1 MAFLLS
7 TPSIRFPL
15 PRNGWNSD
23 CEDSI
28 FNASIAGNSM
38 KSHFHFERF
47 FIFAVSL
54 LLPISQRIM
63 AQTSSAVWNVAESS
77 NRTPHFEILN
87 HHQVLYVDGQP
98 FSMLAVEIP
107 WWDLRAGHY
116 HEDEAV
122 YDGLYSKAKELGA
135 NTLKVPVKWSM
146 IEPEKDRCDFSYVDH
161 VIKIARENH
170 LHLVLDWFG
179 HYASGDGNIY
189 ENLSGELYAPIYVV
203 KDEKTYP
210 RAIDGDGVLHHN
222 AVSYDSPAVIDR
234 EVKAFR
240 GFMEHLKST
249 DVEHVVV
256 GIQLENEISVF
267 GADRHNPKLFRDHS
281 PASNHKFAA
290 HGFTDDLKYSAWD
303 MSTAWIK
310 PLTEAGH
317 AAYPIPIFNNYVNGS
332 LEPGLVGGSPGE
344 DVQTYLEDCPNLSF
358 IAVNAYFCAKWNG
371 DRCESPSQGA
381 TGELRTALQQYATS
395 RNVPAVTETNSG
407 VSAVAPRFA
416 YIALGEFGAPIFAP
430 WALTMS
436 YPESNEPYILHDG
449 RLANGALALQEAYLS
464 MEMALPQILIYA
476 GTDKLKV
483 FQAPAEGQGFSVTGT
498 VNGLPLHVTGSG
510 DGQAIVIHPS
520 EKQLLIVG
528 YGVEVSLEKPELVWP
543 AMQGLHVQRV
553 HWSTAGWVV
562 DGDPFYGIGQADRSL
577 WIELQYPQVVL
588 ITLP

>member
-1 MAFLLS
+1 
-7 TPSIRFPL
+7 
-15 PRNGWNSD
+15 
-23 CEDSI
+23 
-28 FNASIAGNSM
+28 
-38 KSHFHFERF
+38 
-47 FIFAVSL
+47 
-54 LLPISQRIM
+54 M
-63 AQTSSAVWNVAESS
+63 AQTSSAVWSVAESS
-77 NRTPHFEILN
+77 NRIPHFETLN
-87 HHQVLYVDGQP
+87 HHQVLYADGQP

-116 HEDEAV
+116 YEDETV

-146 IEPEKDRCDFSYVDH
+146 IEPEKDRYDFSYVDH
-161 VIKIARENH
+161 VLKIARENH

-189 ENLSGELYAPIYVV
+189 ENLSGELYAPMYVV

-210 RAIDGDGVLHHN
+210 RAIDGNGVVHHN
-222 AVSYDSPAVIDR
+222 ALSYDSPAVIDR
-234 EVKAFR
+234 EVKAFG
-240 GFMEHLKST
+240 GFMQHLRRA
-249 DVEHVVV
+249 DVDRLVV

-281 PASNHKFAA
+281 PTSNGKFAA

-317 AAYPIPIFNNYVNGS
+317 AAYPIPIFSNYVNGS

-344 DVQTYLEDCPNLSF
+344 DVQTYLENCPNLSF

-371 DRCESPSQGA
+371 DRCESASQGA

-416 YIALGEFGAPIFAP
+416 YIALGEFGTPIFAP

-449 RLANGALALQEAYLS
+449 RLANGALALQEAYQSL
-464 MEMALPQILIYA
+464 EMALPQILIYA

-483 FQAPAEGQGFSVTGT
+483 FQAPAGGQGFSVTGT
-498 VNGLPLHVTGSG
+498 VNGLPLHVTGSA

-528 YGVEVSLEKPELVWP
+528 YRVEVSLEKPELVWP
-543 AMQGLHVQRV
+543 AMQGLHAQRV
-553 HWSTAGWVV
+553 HWSTVGWVA
-562 DGDPFYGIGQADRSL
+562 DGDPFYGISQADRSL

>member
-1 MAFLLS
+1 
-7 TPSIRFPL
+7 
-15 PRNGWNSD
+15 
-23 CEDSI
+23 
-28 FNASIAGNSM
+28 M
-38 KSHFHFERF
+38 KSQFHSGLL
-47 FIFAVSL
+47 FIFATFPL
-54 LLPISQRIM
+54 LANSPMNM
-63 AQTSSAVWNVAESS
+63 AQASSAVWIAAESP
-77 NRTPHFEILN
+77 NRMPHFETLN
-87 HHQVLYVDGQP
+87 HHQVLYVNGQP

-107 WWDLRAGHY
+107 WWDLRVRHY
-116 HEDEAV
+116 REDETV

-146 IEPEKDRCDFSYVDH
+146 IEPEKDQYDYSYVDH
-161 VIKIARENH
+161 VIKMARESH

-189 ENLSGELYAPIYVV
+189 GNLSGEIYAPFYVV

-222 AVSYDSPAVIDR
+222 AISYDSPAVIVR
-234 EVKAFR
+234 EVKAFGR
-240 GFMEHLKST
+240 FMEHLKST

-267 GADRHNPKLFRDHS
+267 GADRHSSKLFRDHS
-281 PASNHKFAA
+281 PASNRKFLA

-303 MSTAWIK
+303 MSTTWIK
-310 PLTEAGH
+310 PLTDTAH

-371 DRCESPSQGA
+371 DHCDSWSQGA
-381 TGELRTALQQYATS
+381 TEELRAALHEYAIS

-407 VSAVAPRFA
+407 ASTVAPRFA
-416 YIALGEFGAPIFAP
+416 YLALGDFGVPIFAP

-436 YPESNEPYILHDG
+436 YPESNQPYVLRDG
-449 RLANGALALQEAYLS
+449 RLANGAFELRDAYQSL
-464 MEMALPQILIYA
+464 ETALPQILMYA

-483 FQAPAEGQGFSVTGT
+483 FQAPVEGQHFSSSDT
-498 VNGLPLHVTGSG
+498 VNGLQLHITGSA

-528 YGVEVSLEKPELVWP
+528 YRVGVSLEKPEFVWP
-543 AMQGLHVQRV
+543 AIQGLDVQRV
-553 HWSTAGWVV
+553 HWTAAGWVV
-562 DGDPFYGIGQADRSL
+562 DGEPSEYGINQSDRTL
-577 WIELQYPQVVL
+577 WIGLDYPQAILV
-588 ITLP
+588 TLP

>member
-1 MAFLLS
+1 MQCLVS
-7 TPSIRFPL
+7 HRL
-15 PRNGWNSD
+15 PRNV
-23 CEDSI
+23 E
-28 FNASIAGNSM
+28 
-38 KSHFHFERF
+38 H
-47 FIFAVSL
+47 
-54 LLPISQRIM
+54 
-63 AQTSSAVWNVAESS
+63 SSAPCMSVLFQLAVVLALYFTPFAAAQNAASAGPWQAPMS
-77 NRTPHFEILN
+77 TADIPHFQQVNGHE
-87 HHQVLYVDGQP
+87 VLYVDNVP

-116 HEDEAV
+116 REDEVV
-122 YDGLYSKAKELGA
+122 YDGLYSKAKELGV

-146 IEPEKDRCDFSYVDH
+146 VEPEKDGYDFSYVDH
-161 VIKIARENH
+161 VIKMARENH

-189 ENLSGELYAPIYVV
+189 ENLSGEQYAPIYVV

-222 AVSYDSPAVIDR
+222 ATSYDSPAVIDR
-234 EVKAFR
+234 EVKAFG
-240 GFMEHLKST
+240 GFMEHLKT
-249 DVEHVVV
+249 ADVEHVVV

-267 GADRHNPKLFRDHS
+267 GSDRHNPKLFRDHS
-281 PASNHKFAA
+281 PASNRRFTE

-303 MSTAWIK
+303 MSTTWIK

-332 LEPGLVGGSPGE
+332 IEPGLIGGSPGE

-358 IAVNAYFCAKWNG
+358 IAVNAYFCAKWNE
-371 DRCESPSQGA
+371 DHCESPSQGA
-381 TGELRTALQQYATS
+381 TGDLRATLHGYAFS

-464 MEMALPQILIYA
+464 LESALPQILIYA

-483 FQAPAEGQGFSVTGT
+483 FQAPVADRQFSSSDT
-498 VNGLPLHVTGSG
+498 VNGLLIRISGSAN
-510 DGQAIVIHPS
+510 GQAIAIHPS
-520 EKQLLIVG
+520 EKELLIIG
-528 YGVEVSLEKPELVWP
+528 YRVDVSVTSPKLEWP
-543 AMQGLHVQRV
+543 NMQAVQVQRV
-553 HWSTAGWVV
+553 HWSVDRWVD
-562 DGDPFYGIGQADRSL
+562 DGEPLYGVNQTDHSL
-577 WIELQYPQVVL
+577 WIDMEPPQAVL
-588 ITLP
+588 VRLP